1 MATFDELL
9 REPNQQSTESPS
21 ASPLETL
28 VQTPPAVSSGTPT
41 VSPPAAVSPLEQLAA
56 RPNPS
61 DGPLGKLVLQLA
73 PELDSS
79 LDKPSQ
85 FDKDNKILN
94 YMNDYREGVI
104 NSPVARVVRSAI
116 RTAASSLKAPGE
128 AVESLAIAT
137 TGAPYEYGWDK
148 PAIASAAVG
157 LKDLILKGERYLPAP
172 PETDHWWEQ
181 TPEAMGSAVAFLGGG
196 LALQAAKVP
205 VLLGTALLG
214 SSAGASSQFEES
226 ILMGATPEQAPLAFL
241 GGAAFGLTEAVPG
254 AYFLGKLN
262 KITGGRLAEHI
273 KRFNSNDNPT
283 VIGEAIRGGLTEV
296 LQEGTQTIGGN
307 WVARDFA
314 GYDPTRSLDENL
326 LASMATGGVVG
337 SSFGWGLG
345 KTRSYERS
353 RLLKELEAQR
363 QERLN
368 DPMAWINDIAGP
380 FTPVGDLLAL
390 RELEKKAYDHIME
403 RGEQLALDKGVLP
416 GQESADTAKFLET
429 PPVVNPFIDVRRQIP
444 RGFPWDEVAFGPQ
457 KAEVIRS
464 YLDMAVDPQVE
475 KGLPKKEDGSGYTI
489 LQALAVTPVVTT
501 ELDYYKDS
509 IEALTKQIARLE
521 TEVQDTTL
529 APIDLAG
536 KQAFLQTSK
545 DARIAL
551 LAKQRIG
558 KKLLLEV
565 KDYVA
570 AFQKVFF
577 NDEMMIVTP
586 VLSAKEKKRIEKKG
600 TEVPLGYMSKIV
612 NANIDPAKPEELV
625 DVGALFIDL
634 EHIIDEI
641 YVNRKLSLEKTK
653 LHQQVFSTLN
663 HELGHAVAMRQLQK
677 LLDDIYDNPDPI
689 EKRKAY
695 RIFSTLVEDYHA
707 ALSSVNGD
715 NTAYDYISATG
726 ELGISERRKRARTV
740 LDPLKT
746 LPSVSKETR
755 RHVEYLL
762 NFDEFFAEA
771 LSRYASQGGI
781 KALGVE
787 NKFFDSV
794 LDLYQDMFKLLP
806 SYAQNQY
813 GGNWYRLLEQQS
825 LAYKAQHALDLA
837 QAGGSSDIISALRGS
852 VSGLDPET
860 FAGVQ
865 HHLDRWNKGMQW
877 GLNLLQLA
885 KEHSHIPQWQM
896 YLTPVENWAAYQRN
910 FQARANEV
918 LENWRSLGKVEQSQ
932 LSDVLYEE
940 ALSKKRLPP
949 QILSAKL
956 NGDGLQVYTQ
966 IREQLDFVLEE
977 MRATALQET
986 TRTNYSNEEVL
997 AADLKQINED
1007 FDVMKAKGYYPFIR
1021 FGKYTITAR
1030 AKEDLTYN
1038 GEKFKKGQ
1046 LISFPSFE
1054 TEQARDEAETTIRA
1068 ELGTKAAISAGVMKE
1083 TDFVIQGM
1091 PRALIKALRNK
1102 LEATKEL
1109 TPEMQEVFDKAM
1121 TETIPFKNFRKQF
1134 LKKKG
1139 ILGYSEDARRSFAF
1153 YMNSSAGHIARVKYA
1168 GDMQDAINSMQ
1179 ESVEIIKEIGGRS
1192 QNRQEMVHWLRRH
1205 FSYIMNPA
1213 NELAAL
1219 RGVGFVMYLGF
1230 NIKSTVVNLVQIPQV
1245 VYPFLA
1251 ARHGDVAAVRAL
1263 TKATYVLQDWFRNR
1277 DRYVSG
1283 IKLSDK
1289 AYWKKKLTYTVRVGS
1304 IETAAHFAT
1313 DAGAIDFWNDLQKT
1327 KDVRYYDLSN
1337 LNIADPVPEVYKQI
1351 LEKTLELELAGDRG
1365 TLSGGRGALFSVK
1378 ELSPTEEIVSNI
1390 QQLLEEKDYSII
1402 EQKQSESLGLYRG
1415 AQALGYDGIYVTE
1428 SDEYFDSESTVNI
1441 FQNVAKIKELTKKQ
1455 FLNNQKIA
1463 NENISDS
1470 KRRLGLMYAQALH
1483 EGWIDQSLATELAI
1497 AASENNLDRGL
1508 QVAGARRLW
1517 HNFSKYSALP
1527 FHLVEKI
1534 NRYIT
1539 ATAAY
1544 ELEYEKS
1551 KNHKKAVLA
1560 AKEANYTANYENA
1573 RWNRPE
1579 FMRGKKS
1586 VALLFANFLQ
1596 NSVYFAVKDKGARRY
1611 WLMML
1616 LLAGV
1621 MGLPGAEDLEELANF
1636 AMSMLKKQLGSSNP
1650 KVDIQHELR
1659 VMLNDLGANP
1669 DLILHGI
1676 SQNSFGMGHVG
1687 EMAGIPIPRFDLSA
1701 SLGMGNIFPLTEIPE
1716 MMMTSSPEASF
1727 MAAMTSA
1734 SGASGNLVED
1744 IYRGL
1749 FSKDPD
1755 MWKRAERMF
1764 PMASAVNVSKAVR
1777 LAVRG
1782 RETSASGATIA
1793 DFEPFDTRA
1802 KLELIGQGLGFMPT
1816 RLSLGWERHIA
1827 VQDQIRYYKTLQT
1840 ELLQQHNWAFYT
1852 EDREARA
1859 DVLDRIREY
1868 NKQVPMPEMGISTS
1882 TIRSSAREYIK
1893 KRAYGDLGVVQERK
1907 MRRLQKAVEE
1917 EYPDPWGDSRDRVS
1931 EPEF

>member
-1 MATFDELL
+1 MTTFDELL
-9 REPNQQSTESPS
+9 REPNQQSTENSS
-21 ASPLETL
+21 LTALESL
-28 VQTPPAVSSGTPT
+28 AQTPAASAAPAGV
-41 VSPPAAVSPLEQLAA
+41 PPAGAPPATNALEQLATG
-56 RPNPS
+56 PTPLE
-61 DGPLGKLVLQLA
+61 GPLGKLVLQLA

-104 NSPVARVVRSAI
+104 NSPIARVVRSAI

-157 LKDLILKGERYLPAP
+157 LKDLILKGERYLPDP
-172 PETDHWWEQ
+172 PEAEHWWEQ

-196 LALQAAKVP
+196 LALQSAKIP
-205 VLLGTALLG
+205 ALLGTALLG
-214 SSAGASSQFEES
+214 SSAGASAQFEES
-226 ILMGATPEQAPLAFL
+226 ILMGATPKQVPLAFL
-241 GGAAFGLTEAVPG
+241 GGAAFGLTEAIPG

-296 LQEGTQTIGGN
+296 MQEGTQTIGGN

-326 LASMATGGVVG
+326 LANMATGGVVG
-337 SSFGWGLG
+337 SAFGWGLG

-353 RLLKELEAQR
+353 RILKEFEAQR
-363 QERLN
+363 QERIN
-368 DPMAWINDIAGP
+368 DPTAWINDVAGP

-390 RELEKKAYDHIME
+390 RELEKQAYDHIME
-403 RGEQLALDKGVLP
+403 KGEQLALDKGVLP
-416 GQESADTAKFLET
+416 GQETAATAKFLET

-444 RGFPWDEVAFGPQ
+444 HGLPWDEAVFGPQ
-457 KAEVIRS
+457 NAEVIRT

-529 APIDLAG
+529 TPIDLAG

-551 LAKQRIG
+551 LSKQRIG
-558 KKLLLEV
+558 KELLREV

-586 VLSAKEKKRIEKKG
+586 VLSAKEKVRVEEKG
-600 TEVPLGYMSKIV
+600 TGVPLGYMSKIV

-641 YVNRKLSLEKTK
+641 YVKRKLSLEKTK

-677 LLDDIYDNPDPI
+677 LFDDIYDNPDPI

-726 ELGISERRKRARTV
+726 ELGISEGRRTARPSRV
-740 LDPLKT
+740 LDPLKN

-771 LSRYASQGGI
+771 LARYASQGGI

-813 GGNWYRLLEQQS
+813 GGNWYKLLEQQS
-825 LAYKAQHALDLA
+825 LSYKVNDALDRA
-837 QAGGSSDIISALRGS
+837 QAGGSSNIISALRGS

-997 AADLKQINED
+997 AADIKQINED
-1007 FDVMKAKGYYPFIR
+1007 FDAMKAKGYYPFIR

-1091 PRALIKALRNK
+1091 PRALIKTLRNK

-1153 YMNSSAGHIARVKYA
+1153 YMSSSAGHIARVKYA

-1213 NELAAL
+1213 NELAVL
-1219 RGVGFVMYLGF
+1219 RGVGFVMFLGM
-1230 NIKSTVVNLVQIPQV
+1230 NIKSAVVNSVQLAQV
-1245 VYPFLA
+1245 VYPYLA
-1251 ARHGDVAAVRAL
+1251 ARYGDTAAIGAL
-1263 TKATYVLQDWFRNR
+1263 TKATHTLQDWVRNK
-1277 DRYVSG
+1277 DSYVAGMKQSS
-1283 IKLSDK
+1283 KDFLQ
-1289 AYWKKKLTYTVRVGS
+1289 KKLTYAVGDKDFPVNTS
-1304 IETAAHFAT
+1304 YPVESG
-1313 DAGAIDFWNDLQKT
+1313 DIDIWNDLVNWERA
-1327 KDVRYYDLSN
+1327 DYIDLSG
-1337 LNIADPVPEVYKQI
+1337 LNVMDPSQENIQAL
-1351 LEKTLELELAGDRG
+1351 LEQALRQRPELAQQ
-1365 TLSGGRGALFSVK
+1365 LQPLLAQPPA
-1378 ELSPTEEIVSNI
+1378 EITEEMVEAFGLKEAARALQFDGLFVKMDSGLTNAAIYQNQGRAKRISKGKWKKNM
-1390 QQLLEEKDYSII
+1390 QAARGSIP
-1402 EQKQSESLGLYRG
+1402 
-1415 AQALGYDGIYVTE
+1415 D
-1428 SDEYFDSESTVNI
+1428 
-1441 FQNVAKIKELTKKQ
+1441 AKH
-1455 FLNNQKIA
+1455 
-1463 NENISDS
+1463 
-1470 KRRLGLMYAQALH
+1470 RLGLMYAQALH

-1508 QVAGARRLW
+1508 HIAGARRTW
-1517 HNFSKYSALP
+1517 HNFSKFSALP
-1527 FHLVEKI
+1527 FHLVEKM

-1544 ELEYEKS
+1544 ELEYAKS

-1650 KVDIQHELR
+1650 KVDIKHELR

-1727 MAAMTSA
+1727 MAAMSSA

-1749 FSKDPD
+1749 FSRDPD
-1755 MWKRAERMF
+1755 TWKRAERMF
-1764 PMASAVNVSKAVR
+1764 PMASAVNVSKAAR
-1777 LAVRG
+1777 LATRG

-1793 DFEPFDTRA
+1793 NFEPFDTRA

-1816 RLSLGWERHIA
+1816 RLSIGWERHIA

-1868 NKQVPMPEMGISTS
+1868 NKQVPMPEMGISAS
-1882 TIRSSAREYIK
+1882 SIKSSAREYLK
-1893 KRAYGDLGVVQERK
+1893 KRAYGELGVVQERK